1 MDKLKFNLRLFLHSI
16 RILNGNHVKE
26 EIAGHGIII
35 TISLAYADGGHP
47 LPIAAHILITRIDFF
62 FCEPI
67 SHSGAPTITHRWDV
81 DSFWLAKKTNNES
94 EMAW

>member
-26 EIAGHGIII
+26 EIAGHGI

-47 LPIAAHILITRIDFF
+47 LPIAAHIHITRIDFL

-67 SHSGAPTITHRWDV
+67 SHSGATTIIT
-81 DSFWLAKKTNNES
+81 S
-94 EMAW
+94 MG